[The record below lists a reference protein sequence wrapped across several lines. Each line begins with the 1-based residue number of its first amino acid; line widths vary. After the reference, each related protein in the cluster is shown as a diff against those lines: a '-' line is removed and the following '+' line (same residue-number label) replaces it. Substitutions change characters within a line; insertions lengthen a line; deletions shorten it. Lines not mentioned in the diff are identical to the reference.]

1 MENLVSPPKVLEV
14 DGQKVVSFI
23 VSEEDRKLPGYVEA
37 ITDKAKKL
45 KPTVKSNNRQYWASL
60 YWQKKRRM
68 RDDG

>member
-1 MENLVSPPKVLEV
+1 VLEV

-23 VSEEDRKLPGYVEA
+23 VSEEDRHLPGYVEA

-45 KPTVKSNNRQYWASL
+45 KPKVKSNNRQYWASL

-68 RDDG
+68 RNDR